1 MSLGIILKTDAAAR
15 DMYEVLAG
23 YDGAKENGSEGCEKE
38 GSKREGS
45 KREGSKREGSERE
58 GNEREGNEGK
68 RDKIGEIGAKEW
80 DMSLITRESASF
92 QNGISIT
99 SVRMSKGLEFDEVL
113 IPQADSRTYASD
125 FDRRLLYIACTR
137 AMHRLTLTYSG
148 RETQFISGQKLSGR
162 HSGKERSGS

>member
-23 YDGAKENGSEGCEKE
+23 YDGAKGNGSEGCEKE
-38 GSKREGS
+38 GSKRGGS
-45 KREGSKREGSERE
+45 ERAGSERE
-58 GNEREGNEGK
+58 GDEREGNEGK
-68 RDKIGEIGAKEW
+68 RGKIGESGAKER
-80 DMSLITRESASF
+80 DINLITRDSASF
-92 QNGISIT
+92 QKGISIT

-125 FDRRLLYIACTR
+125 FDRSLLYIACTR

-148 RETQFISGQKLSGR
+148 RETQFISGHLFS
-162 HSGKERSGS
+162 